1 MGSAALV
8 QQFLDKARELRI
20 RWPGKEY
27 SDQWIFSASVV
38 DEILQAR
45 GEDGLIHT
53 DLPEDEQDVVSSRP
67 LICPEAMHGASIDE
81 TVTTANEEAQR
92 HKSKGKL
99 DATIALA
106 RKQDNVIA
114 SLNRAQVCRGFVPSS
129 HADIFGEASCR
140 SASAAP

>member
-8 QQFLDKARELRI
+8 HQFLDKARELRT

-27 SDQWIFSASVV
+27 SNQWIFSALVV

-45 GEDGLIHT
+45 GEEGLVRT
-53 DLPEDEQDVVSSRP
+53 DLPADEQDVVSSRP
-67 LICPEAMHGASIDE
+67 LICPEAMHSASIDE

-92 HKSKGKL
+92 RKYNDKL
-99 DATIALA
+99 DAVIALA
-106 RKQDNVIA
+106 RNQDNVIA

-129 HADIFGEASCR
+129 RADIFGEASCR